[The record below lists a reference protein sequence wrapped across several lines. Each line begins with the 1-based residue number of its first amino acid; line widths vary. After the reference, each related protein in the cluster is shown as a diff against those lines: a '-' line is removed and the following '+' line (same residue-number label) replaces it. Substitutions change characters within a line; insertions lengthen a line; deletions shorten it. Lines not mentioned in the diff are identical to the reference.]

1 MAAVLTDP
9 LLVAGFGHNHR
20 HGGVVLG
27 VAAAMAAGSSHSLLH
42 GAEAMAEAM
51 AAAMAA
57 GFGHNHRHGAEAMA
71 EDGGSH
77 SLLHGAEAMAEDRA
91 KDGLNHLDFRVYR
104 AIPATGDGRQDECRD
119 RHIPSRQCLGITDKR
134 IIRRI
139 VLAMG
144 FLRG

>member
-20 HGGVVLG
+20 HG
-27 VAAAMAAGSSHSLLH
+27 
-42 GAEAMAEAM
+42 AE
-51 AAAMAA
+51 AMAA

-77 SLLHGAEAMAEDRA
+77 SLLHGAEAMAEGRA

-104 AIPATGDGRQDECRD
+104 AIPAAGDGRQDECRD

>member
-71 EDGGSH
+71 ED
-77 SLLHGAEAMAEDRA
+77 RA

>member
-27 VAAAMAAGSSHSLLH
+27 VAAAMAAGSSHSLL
-42 GAEAMAEAM
+42 
-51 AAAMAA
+51 
-57 GFGHNHRHGAEAMA
+57 HGAEAMA

>member
-27 VAAAMAAGSSHSLLH
+27 VAAAMAAGS
-42 GAEAMAEAM
+42 
-51 AAAMAA
+51 
-57 GFGHNHRHGAEAMA
+57 
-71 EDGGSH
+71 SH

>member
-9 LLVAGFGHNHR
+9 LLVAGFGHNHP
-20 HGGVVLG
+20 HGGVAAVM
-27 VAAAMAAGSSHSLLH
+27 VAVMV
-42 GAEAMAEAM
+42 
-51 AAAMAA
+51 A

-119 RHIPSRQCLGITDKR
+119 RHIPSRQCLGI
-134 IIRRI
+134 
-139 VLAMG
+139 MG
-144 FLRG
+144 R

>member
-20 HGGVVLG
+20 
-27 VAAAMAAGSSHSLLH
+27 
-42 GAEAMAEAM
+42 
-51 AAAMAA
+51 
-57 GFGHNHRHGAEAMA
+57 
-71 EDGGSH
+71 
-77 SLLHGAEAMAEDRA
+77 HGAEAMAEDRA